1 MNLSIL
7 NNRGFSLLELLIY
20 IAILSGL
27 MIIIVNLFFM
37 ISSSSLKQDAK
48 IEVQQN
54 SQFAINEITNQMTN
68 YDTDI
73 IIVTPVN
80 SGDSG
85 NILEIITDGSNI
97 KYDIS
102 SGILR
107 KTINTSTENITSD
120 NVIVETTNP
129 IFKRINNTIQI
140 NLKISY
146 NDKGIPSSVYSSD
159 TKTTI
164 STKK

>member
-7 NNRGFSLLELLIY
+7 NNKGFSLLELLIY

-37 ISSSSLKQDAK
+37 ISLNSSKQDAR

-54 SQFAINEITNQMTN
+54 SQFAINEITNQMKN
-68 YDTDI
+68 YDADI
-73 IIVTPVN
+73 IIITPAN
-80 SGDSG
+80 SGDDG
-85 NILEIITDGSNI
+85 NILEITTNGSYI

-107 KTINTSTENITSD
+107 KTINASTKNITSD

-146 NDKGIPSSVYSSD
+146 NDKGIPSSIYSSS